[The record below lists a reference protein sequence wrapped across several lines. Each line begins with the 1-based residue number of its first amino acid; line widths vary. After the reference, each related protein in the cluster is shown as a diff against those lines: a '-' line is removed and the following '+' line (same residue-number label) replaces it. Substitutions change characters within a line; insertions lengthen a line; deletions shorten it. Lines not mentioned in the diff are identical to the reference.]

1 MRNGVVAI
9 EPRARIFGC
18 VQTMPQTAE
27 QLRALI
33 LERYDSFSGRLQQ
46 VARHVLD
53 HPDDLAL
60 ETLTVIAE
68 RANVQPSAIVRFAKS
83 LGFSGA
89 NPMQKVLRD
98 SLLANHASLG
108 YGERVRRFNA
118 SVRAKANEDSSEL
131 LAEFVEGDVLALQNL
146 GETVGSAE
154 VKQAISLM
162 DKSETLYIVGFRRSF
177 PVASYLAYSLQQVG
191 KRTLFLDGVGGLAAQ
206 QIRTIGTSDVL
217 LAISYQPYAPETVTV
232 TEAAR
237 AAGAKVVAI
246 SDSLVSP
253 IAKASTLVL
262 QVADSEV
269 RSFRSLGASLCLAQ
283 ALVVGLAFERERG
296 GAGPRKRREKSRPG
310 G

>member
-1 MRNGVVAI
+1 MDNKESAPATA
-9 EPRARIFGC
+9 EELRARIL
-18 VQTMPQTAE
+18 Q
-27 QLRALI
+27 
-33 LERYDSFSGRLQQ
+33 RYDSFSGRLQQ

-89 NPMQKVLRD
+89 NPMQRVLRD

-118 SVRAKANEDSSEL
+118 SVSRKANGDSSEL
-131 LAEFVEGDVLALQNL
+131 LAEFVEGDMLALQNL
-146 GETVGSAE
+146 RETVSPTE
-154 VKQAISLM
+154 VKQAIGLM
-162 DKSETLYIVGFRRSF
+162 DKSDTLYIVGFRRSF

-206 QIRTIGTSDVL
+206 QIRTIGTNDVL
-217 LAISYQPYAPETVTV
+217 LAISYQPYAPETVAV

-237 AAGAKVVAI
+237 AAGAKVLAI
-246 SDSLVSP
+246 SDSLVGP
-253 IAKASTLVL
+253 VAKASTLVL
-262 QVADSEV
+262 QVRDSEV

-283 ALVVGLAFERERG
+283 ALVVGLAFERDRG
-296 GAGPRKRREKSRPG
+296 EPGPRKRREKAQAGSLKSRTG
-310 G
+310 S